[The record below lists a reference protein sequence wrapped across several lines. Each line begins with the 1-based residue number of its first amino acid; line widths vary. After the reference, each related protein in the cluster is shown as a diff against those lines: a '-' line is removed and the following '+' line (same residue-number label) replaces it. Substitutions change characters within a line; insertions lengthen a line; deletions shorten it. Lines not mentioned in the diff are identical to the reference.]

1 MKQAIPVIILI
12 ILITGCS
19 AVPAYIPPNQGVL
32 PEQDVSFAANESA
45 ANEPEIE
52 SDIEPEIEALVD
64 TRPMIALT
72 FDDGPSHHTNRILDV
87 LERYGARATFF
98 VVGYNVEEW
107 QDTVRRTISLGSEVA
122 NHTWNHPG
130 LTNISNQRIREELR
144 TTSAIIEQVS
154 GFPPPPF
161 FRPPFGLTDRRVAGV
176 SAELGYAIIT
186 WTLDTRD
193 WEVRNA
199 DAVYNIIMNRAKE
212 GSIILMHDTHITTA
226 AAMER
231 VIPELI
237 ARGYQLVTVSELLH
251 HLYGELEPGRIYGT
265 YAFF

>member
-1 MKQAIPVIILI
+1 MIKKTLLPALILI
-12 ILITGCS
+12 ALFAGCA
-19 AVPAYIPPNQGVL
+19 AVPHYATDDPPDNDPL
-32 PEQDVSFAANESA
+32 PEQAAA
-45 ANEPEIE
+45 ADEPAVTEPEI
-52 SDIEPEIEALVD
+52 DVIID

-72 FDDGPSHHTNRILDV
+72 FDDGPGPHTDRILDV

-98 VVGYNVEEW
+98 VVGYHVEKW
-107 QDTVRRTISLGSEVA
+107 QDTIRRTIRLGSEVA

-130 LTNISNQRIREELR
+130 LTSISNHRIRQELQ
-144 TTSAIIEQVS
+144 TTSAIIEQVI

-161 FRPPFGLTDRRVAGV
+161 FRPPFGLVDQRVANV
-176 SAELGYAIIT
+176 SAELGYAVIT

-199 DAVYNIIMNRAKE
+199 DSVYNIIMQAAKE
-212 GSIILMHDTHITTA
+212 GCIVLMHDTHATTA

-231 VIPELI
+231 VIPALI
-237 ARGYQLVTVSELLH
+237 ARGYRLVTVSELLH
-251 HLYGELEPGRIYGT
+251 SLYGELKPGRIYGT